1 MGQNTSANHQ
11 KSFRKQKK
19 ALKTNGFQ
27 GFDGGDKRDRT
38 ADLLNAIVSVRW
50 TGCKLRTIRYI
61 CAE

>member
-1 MGQNTSANHQ
+1 MGEKQRKWGNLRGLEREKPWISK
-11 KSFRKQKK
+11 KSK
-19 ALKTNGFQ
+19 AF
-27 GFDGGDKRDRT
+27 GGDKRDRT